1 MSLTKT
7 KLCNLALSKLGS
19 ERILLSD
26 FDTDTGVLR
35 DTLDLHY
42 TPTLEEL
49 VRMHKWNCC
58 KAREKLTNSTTTSP
72 KAPLFQFKEQHNLP
86 SDYIRATYVT
96 NSDETY
102 EYGKPVVD
110 YAIEGGKLLSH
121 HKEIWLCYI
130 KQPSPSEM
138 DSMFA
143 QAFVTLLASR
153 IATTVTGDRGLSLN
167 LMEEFNRVVMPEA
180 RRVNAMEKREAP
192 EIDSEWL
199 DSTYTSGSSFSN
211 SYPPFSQ
218 TSYGSFI

>member
-19 ERILLSD
+19 ERLLLSD
-26 FDTDTGVLR
+26 FDTDTGVLK

-58 KAREKLTNSTTTSP
+58 TSRAKLTNSTTTDP
-72 KAPLFQFKEQHNLP
+72 KAPLFEYKEQHNLP
-86 SDYIRATYVT
+86 ADYIRATYVT
-96 NSDETY
+96 DSDQAY
-102 EYGKPVVD
+102 EYGKTVVD
-110 YAIEGGKLLSH
+110 YVIEGGKLLSH
-121 HKEIWLCYI
+121 HKNIWLCYI
-130 KQPSPSEM
+130 KEPSPSEM
-138 DSMFA
+138 DAMFA

-167 LMEEFNRVVMPEA
+167 LLEEFNRVIMPEA

-199 DSTYTSGSSFSN
+199 DSTYTSGSSYSN

-218 TSYGSFI
+218 TSYGSFS